1 MRILLLFLRKE
12 LLQIKR
18 DRKLLPLLIIAPI
31 IQLLILGYAATFDV
45 KKIPLLLIDYDKSV
59 YSKDLI
65 DFFINSGYFVIVEE
79 AENLKRIDA
88 LFENGH
94 ARVAIIIPRGFTK
107 AIQAGRKTEISILYD
122 GADIITSSVAIGYNN
137 LIINRFA
144 NSIGK
149 VSKNVSMQNIK
160 AELRIWYNQELKT
173 AYFMVP
179 AIFALLLTI
188 VTLAIGSMS
197 LVKEKELGTIEQLAV
212 TPMRAYHI
220 IAGKMS
226 PFILIAMLDVAL
238 VTLVANKLFKVP
250 FRGSLFDLF
259 LASFIFLL
267 SSLGLGL
274 LVSVLVSTQQQA
286 MMMAIF
292 IFFLPSI
299 LLSGFIFPIENMPSW
314 IQPISYILP
323 VTYFIDILRGIFL
336 KGASISDI
344 YISYIALMLI
354 GIIIFIVSVLKFKR
368 SWQE

>member
-65 DFFINSGYFVIVEE
+65 DSFINSGYFVVKEK
-79 AENLKRIDA
+79 AENLKRVDA
-88 LFENGH
+88 LFENGLVG
-94 ARVAIIIPRGFTK
+94 VAIIIPRGFSK
-107 AIQAGRKTEISILYD
+107 AIVSGRKTEISILYD
-122 GADIITSSVAIGYNN
+122 GTDIITSSVAMGYSN
-137 LIINRFA
+137 LIINKFA
-144 NSIGK
+144 NSAIK
-149 VSKNVSMQNIK
+149 VSKNVSMHNIK

-173 AYFMVP
+173 VYFMVP

-226 PFILIAMLDVAL
+226 PFVLIAMLDVAL
-238 VTLVANKLFKVP
+238 VTLVATKLFEVP
-250 FRGSLFDLF
+250 LRGSLFDLF

-274 LVSVLVSTQQQA
+274 LVSILVSTQQQA

-299 LLSGFIFPIENMPSW
+299 LLSGFIFPIENMPKW

-323 VTYFIDILRGIFL
+323 VTYFIEILRGIFL
-336 KGASISDI
+336 KGASINDI
-344 YISYIALMLI
+344 YINYIALMLI
-354 GIIIFIVSVLKFKR
+354 GIFIFSVSIFKFNNR
-368 SWQE
+368 WQK